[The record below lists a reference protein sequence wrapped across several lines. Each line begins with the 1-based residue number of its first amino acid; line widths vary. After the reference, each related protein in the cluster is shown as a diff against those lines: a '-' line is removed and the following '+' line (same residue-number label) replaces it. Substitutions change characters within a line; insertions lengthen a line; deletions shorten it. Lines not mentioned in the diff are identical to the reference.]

1 MWRKEFAKG
10 IFAILQTN
18 SYYNDKKR
26 RVKVSKG
33 FKENLKKIVKDYFEG
48 KYREELSVFSAIKDE
63 FDEDQLSSE
72 EHRQV
77 QKFLL
82 IFFLGQILDLPT
94 LNSMLEEY
102 EISSNSVSKHYA
114 EIQSKI
120 STKNILRLYERIFEH
135 QLSEHLLTL
144 FEKHPCIFS
153 RNLVTVVL
161 DDSVFKQWLSSFI
174 EGEDFEGCYGKYFSG
189 QTKSSVYGFRVLCLG
204 ICIDGVYYPL
214 YFEYVK
220 TKNKSKT
227 SKNEQKS
234 AKSRTK
240 PKNQKSDNQKSDAI
254 IKAEKLVKRF
264 GTFYNKFQKKE
275 QIVASGFCLPAL
287 HFSCDNGYSHTDLA
301 NCCAANH
308 LIYIISISVPKKS
321 HFFIIDDTAIKL
333 SNWIKEVFIPKEK
346 VYLKE
351 QEKLPKQQRKPFI
364 YRFKGT
370 YRSKKM
376 KVTLIAFRLN
386 GSKRVSIIYST
397 SSTIFRKTI
406 RRHWFQRTYIEQFFK
421 ILKHML
427 KIQESRTE
435 DKRTFTFKILRFF
448 WMALHV
454 QKLVRFVRK
463 IGKLRYKI
471 QFKNKGFV
479 VIQRHMRR
487 DEQMH
492 HLLQS
497 LISAKCSFSIN

>member
-1 MWRKEFAKG
+1 MWRKKFAKG
-10 IFAILQTN
+10 IFTILQTN

-26 RVKVSKG
+26 RAKASKR
-33 FKENLKKIVKDYFEG
+33 FKESLKKIVKNYFKE
-48 KYREELSVFSAIKDE
+48 KYSEELSVFSAINQEFKDE
-63 FDEDQLSSE
+63 QLTAE
-72 EHRQV
+72 ECRIL

-82 IFFLGQILDLPT
+82 IFFLGQLLDLPT

-102 EISSNSVSKHYA
+102 EISSNSVSKHYT

-120 STKNILRLYERIFEH
+120 STKNILSLYEGIFEY
-135 QLSEHLLTL
+135 QLSEHLSTL

-153 RNLVTVVL
+153 RDLVTVVL

-174 EGEDFEGCYGKYFSG
+174 EGEDFESCYGKYFSG

-204 ICIDGVYYPL
+204 ICIDGLYYPL

-220 TKNKSKT
+220 TTKKYKNHNNR
-227 SKNEQKS
+227 KN
-234 AKSRTK
+234 
-240 PKNQKSDNQKSDAI
+240 DAI

-264 GTFYNKFQKKE
+264 GVFYNKLQQKE
-275 QIVASGFCLPAL
+275 QIASTESSGLCLPEL

-301 NCCAANH
+301 DCCAANH
-308 LIYIISISVPKKS
+308 LIYISVPKKN
-321 HFFIIDDTAIKL
+321 HFFVIGNTTIKL
-333 SNWIKEVFIPKEK
+333 SNWIKEVFIPEEQ

-351 QEKLPKQQRKPFI
+351 QEKLPKHQRKPFI

-386 GSKRVSIIYST
+386 GSKRVSIVYSP
-397 SSTIFRKTI
+397 SSTIFRKTM

-427 KIQESRTE
+427 KIQESRTK
-435 DKRTFTFKILRFF
+435 DKRTFTFKIIRFF

-454 QKLVRFVRK
+454 QKLVRFVKK
-463 IGKLRYKI
+463 IGKLRHKNH
-471 QFKNKGFV
+471 FRNKGFV

-492 HLLQS
+492 DLLQS
-497 LISAKCSFSIN
+497 LISTKNCFSRN